1 LDATAFAHRKGTL
14 FCGSVWSDAAD
25 TQKRLDDMQRFYASL
40 QPYMSGGAYV
50 NYCDFDLPDYATA
63 LVFDR
68 CGFFIPY
75 GSIFSRWAT
84 AYLVGR
90 TTQVSSSRP
99 GRDFP
104 KPAPRRAPESAFPQY
119 SARSLQRFI
128 SMGTFDDPARVIVRL
143 PRVTTH
149 VMAWQLL
156 RRGCC
161 RSCLALRSL
170 QSIEQNYACDGT
182 KERRNGCHIKEH
194 LCRHC

>member
-1 LDATAFAHRKGTL
+1 MKERARHLR
-14 FCGSVWSDAAD
+14 
-25 TQKRLDDMQRFYASL
+25 
-40 QPYMSGGAYV
+40 
-50 NYCDFDLPDYATA
+50 A
-63 LVFDR
+63 L
-68 CGFFIPY
+68 G
-75 GSIFSRWAT
+75 
-84 AYLVGR
+84 
-90 TTQVSSSRP
+90 QVSA
-99 GRDFP
+99 GL
-104 KPAPRRAPESAFPQY
+104 PETGATGGHRNSAFPLY
-119 SARSLQRFI
+119 TARSLQRFI
-128 SMGTFDDPARVIVRL
+128 SMGAFDDPARVIVRL

>member
-1 LDATAFAHRKGTL
+1 MNVIVSPRRMLIGGELVESQSGEWLESVNPATEDIIGKVPLGA
-14 FCGSVWSDAAD
+14 AAD
-25 TQKRLDDMQRFYASL
+25 VNRAVAAAEGRRRPGCRGRERACASL
-40 QPYMSGGAYV
+40 TRAGPGV
-50 NYCDFDLPDYATA
+50 
-63 LVFDR
+63 
-68 CGFFIPY
+68 
-75 GSIFSRWAT
+75 SRT
-84 AYLVGR
+84 
-90 TTQVSSSRP
+90 SRNRRH
-99 GRDFP
+99 G
-104 KPAPRRAPESAFPQY
+104 RAPESAFPLY
-119 SARSLQRFI
+119 TARSLQRFI